1 LSRIGLDE
9 RSLDVRGKILNAKA
23 LGLILLLAG
32 FFAIDPSAANPQRP
46 RCGPRTAMVEWL
58 DNQFDEK
65 RSGVGIS
72 REGRLIEV
80 FTSGAGS
87 WTVLMT
93 FPGGPTCLILSGQN
107 WHPIEAPPNG
117 PTA

>member
-1 LSRIGLDE
+1 MSRLGLDE
-9 RSLDVRGKILNAKA
+9 RSLDVRGRILNAKA
-23 LGLILLLAG
+23 LGLIFLLAG
-32 FFAIDPSAANPQRP
+32 FFAIEPSAAHAQRP

-58 DNQFDEK
+58 ENQFHEK
-65 RSGVGIS
+65 RSSVGIS